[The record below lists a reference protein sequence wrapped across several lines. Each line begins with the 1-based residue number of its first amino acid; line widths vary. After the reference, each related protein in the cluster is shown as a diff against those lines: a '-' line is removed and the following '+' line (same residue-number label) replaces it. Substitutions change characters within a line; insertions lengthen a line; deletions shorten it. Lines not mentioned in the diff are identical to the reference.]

1 MLYILCYSHI
11 IYSDEEKY
19 ENSANDELGE
29 EFHDTV
35 RPITMEDLLKSFRK
49 MRTSKL
55 HTGTLST
62 RQLDLD

>member
-1 MLYILCYSHI
+1 MFFSIF
-11 IYSDEEKY
+11 SDSTVNN
-19 ENSANDELGE
+19 ENCKDDEHDE

-49 MRTSKL
+49 IRMSKL
-55 HTGTLST
+55 HTGTLGT